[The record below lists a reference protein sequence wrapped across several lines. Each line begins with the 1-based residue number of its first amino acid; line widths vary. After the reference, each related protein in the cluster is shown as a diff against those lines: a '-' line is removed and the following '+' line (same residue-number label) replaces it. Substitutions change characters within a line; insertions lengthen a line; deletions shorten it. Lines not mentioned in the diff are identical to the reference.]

1 MLHGLILITTALS
14 WVSECQTI
22 INRELVYHNDKYLN
36 ELMFSIPQGIQLAN
50 VINEL
55 ERTDQE
61 NLDRCALTV
70 AVAKFESSF
79 NPLAK
84 NGTCLGMFQ
93 IKPST
98 AADIVK
104 DLSFLRD
111 RRLKSEMYNPTTST
125 CMFNL
130 LIDDFT
136 RKYHT
141 TFGALVRYNNSWKIS
156 RRIMK
161 YYKEI
166 KGSS

>member
-1 MLHGLILITTALS
+1 MMIHGFLLIVTVLS

-55 ERTDQE
+55 DRTDQE
-61 NLDRCALTV
+61 NLDRCALAV
-70 AVAKFESSF
+70 AVSKFESSF
-79 NPLAK
+79 NPLAR

-98 AADIVK
+98 ASDIVK

-111 RRLKSEMYNPTTST
+111 KRLKSELYNPTTSV
-125 CMFNL
+125 CLFSL

-136 RKYHT
+136 EKYHT
-141 TFGALVRYNNSWKIS
+141 TFGALVRYNNSQKIS
-156 RRIMK
+156 QRIMK
-161 YYKEI
+161 YYKGI
-166 KGSS
+166 K